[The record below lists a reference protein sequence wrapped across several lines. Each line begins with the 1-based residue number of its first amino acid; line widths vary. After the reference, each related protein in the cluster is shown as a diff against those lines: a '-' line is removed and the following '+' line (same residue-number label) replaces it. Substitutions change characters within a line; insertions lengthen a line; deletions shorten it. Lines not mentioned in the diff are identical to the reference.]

1 MTRRGRK
8 ILGWT
13 AGAVLF
19 GAIAGVGSIAGVFW
33 YHGRNIEHVD
43 VAAIRD
49 YRPAQVTR
57 IVARDG
63 TVLGEIFSQRRTLI
77 RFDDIPPHVVNAFLA
92 AEDADFYNHE
102 GMDYFGMVRAALS
115 NLEAG
120 KMRQGASTITQQ
132 VVKNF
137 LLSPERSFERKI
149 QELILARRLEQAL
162 SKHEILELYLNE
174 IFFGHGRYGVEEASK
189 FYFGKSV
196 SEIDIGQAAVLAALP
211 KAPGKSTPIKEPEKA
226 KVRQVYVLEQMVA
239 NGFAQ
244 PKDVE
249 AAIAGPL
256 QLNPAPESGPG
267 RADAQE
273 FVDGAREFLLA
284 KYGAERLDRLGA
296 TVTTTVDLDVQSKA
310 RFGLFE
316 GLVGLDKR
324 QGYGHKIKPA
334 KPKEQ
339 AKVLDKGR
347 VPLAIA
353 GIVPVV
359 IQART
364 PGIAADA
371 FVAKAG
377 DSDIVVSVPEGTRYD
392 DAKLSH
398 DEQFPV
404 GGVTMVTI
412 TALAGTPEAT
422 AAGAPQGFAAGT
434 IASGPQAAVVVAEAK
449 TGEILAMIG
458 GDHYRR
464 GEFNRVLAA
473 KRQPGSSFK
482 PFIYGA
488 ALATEKFS
496 AATLVSDSPEIYE
509 KWRPT
514 NFEADEYRGDIRVRV
529 ALTFS
534 VNTIA
539 IKLLDAVGFEAAH
552 AFARA
557 AGIQAPLA
565 DNLALALGVS
575 ELTPRDLL
583 AGYLTLARGGS
594 YLEPTFIRSIDVP
607 GEGTWTPERVPQQTL
622 RDDIVFVLTSMMTS
636 VVQEG
641 TGMGAKALKRPVAG
655 KTGTSAEHRDAW
667 FAGFTPEH
675 VAVAWVGF
683 DTPKKLGK
691 SETGGRAALPIWLAA
706 MKAASG
712 AAPVRG
718 FVPPASVQV
727 RTIDKRTG
735 LLAPTEVAQPD
746 GTMAPPR
753 AEDVMEEYFVAGTEP
768 VDVAE
773 PAALPAGDAI
783 LDLYGDG
790 DERLPS
796 DQPPAAADEAI
807 DPVPPPA
814 APPPVTSPTA
824 EPAAEA
830 PPVAAPTPAPAP
842 KPNGGL
848 PSVNDDPE

>member
-1 MTRRGRK
+1 MTRRGRR

-13 AGAVLF
+13 LGAALT
-19 GAIAGVGSIAGVFW
+19 GVALGIGSIVGVFW
-33 YHGRNIEHVD
+33 YYGRDVEHVD

-77 RFDDIPPHVVNAFLA
+77 RFDEIPTHVVNAFLA

-102 GMDYFGMVRAALS
+102 GMDYFGMARAALS
-115 NLEAG
+115 NIEAG
-120 KMRQGASTITQQ
+120 KARQGASTITQQ

-174 IFFGHGRYGVEEASK
+174 IFFGHGRYGIEEASK

-196 SEIDIGQAAVLAALP
+196 REIDIGQAAILAALP
-211 KAPGKSTPIKEPEKA
+211 KAPGKSTPLKEPVKA
-226 KVRQVYVLEQMVA
+226 KARQVYVLEQMVA

-244 PKDVE
+244 PQDVE
-249 AAIAGPL
+249 AALAGPL
-256 QLNPAPESGPG
+256 NLNLAPEAGPG
-267 RADAQE
+267 RADAHE
-273 FVDGAREFLLA
+273 FVDAAREFLLA
-284 KYGAERLDRLGA
+284 KYGEERLDRLGA
-296 TVTTTVDLDVQSKA
+296 TVTTTVDLDIQMKA
-310 RFGLFE
+310 RVGLFD
-316 GLVGLDKR
+316 GLVALDHR

-339 AKVLDKGR
+339 SKVLDKGR
-347 VPLAIA
+347 VALAIA
-353 GIVPVV
+353 GVVPVV
-359 IQART
+359 IQAR
-364 PGIAADA
+364 PASIPADCFA
-371 FVAKAG
+371 AKAG
-377 DSDIVVSVPEGTRYD
+377 DSDILVHVPEGTRYD
-392 DAKLSH
+392 DPKLGH
-398 DEQFPV
+398 DEQFPA

-422 AAGAPQGFAAGT
+422 AASAPQGFAAGT

-473 KRQPGSSFK
+473 RRQPGSSFK
-482 PFIYGA
+482 PFVYGA
-488 ALATEKFS
+488 ALATEKYS

-514 NFEADEYRGDIRVRV
+514 NFEADEYRGDIRLRV

-539 IKLLDAVGFEAAH
+539 IKLLDTVGFEAAH

-583 AGYLTLARGGS
+583 TGYLTLARGGS

-607 GEGTWTPERVPQQTL
+607 GEGTWTPERAPQQTL
-622 RDDIVFVLTSMMTS
+622 RDDVVFVLTSMMAS

-641 TGMGAKALKRPVAG
+641 TGTGAKVLKRPVAG

-667 FAGFTPEH
+667 FAGFTPDH

-691 SETGGRAALPIWLAA
+691 SETGGRAALPIWLGA

-712 AAPVRG
+712 TSPVRS

-735 LLAPTEVAQPD
+735 LLAPTEVLQPD

-753 AEDVMEEYFVAGTEP
+753 PEEVMEEYFVAGTEP

-773 PAALPAGDAI
+773 PAALPAGDAL

-790 DERLPS
+790 DEKLPS
-796 DQPPAAADEAI
+796 DQPAAAPDEAT

-814 APPPVTSPTA
+814 S
-824 EPAAEA
+824 
-830 PPVAAPTPAPAP
+830 PPVAPADSPTLPSAPVPPATPPSAPR
-842 KPNGGL
+842 PNGGL
-848 PSVNDDPE
+848 PSVHDDPE

>member
-1 MTRRGRK
+1 MTSRRWRK

-13 AGAVLF
+13 AGLGLTGLVC
-19 GAIAGVGSIAGVFW
+19 GVAGIAGVFW
-33 YHGRNIEHVD
+33 YYGRNIQHVD

-49 YRPAQVTR
+49 YRPPQVTR

-63 TVLGEIFSQRRTLI
+63 TVLGEIFSERRSLI
-77 RFDDIPPHVVNAFLA
+77 RFDDIPTHVVNAFLA

-102 GMDYFGMVRAALS
+102 GMDYFGMARAALT

-120 KMRQGASTITQQ
+120 EMRQGASTITQQ

-137 LLSPERSFERKI
+137 LLSSERTFERKI
-149 QELILARRLEQAL
+149 QELLLARRLEQAL

-174 IFFGHGRYGVEEASK
+174 IFLGHARYGIEEASR

-196 SEIDIGQAAVLAALP
+196 RDINIGQAAVLAGLP
-211 KAPGKSTPIKEPEKA
+211 KAPGKVTPIKDPTRSKD
-226 KVRQVYVLEQMVA
+226 RQIYVLRQMVA

-244 PKDVE
+244 PQDVE

-256 QLNPAPESGPG
+256 ELNPDPEASTTHPG
-267 RADAQE
+267 AQE
-273 FVDGAREFLLA
+273 FVDAAREFLVA

-296 TVTTTVDLDVQSKA
+296 TVVTTVDLTVQEQA
-310 RFGLFE
+310 RAGLLE
-316 GLVGLDKR
+316 GLVALDHR
-324 QGYGHKIKPA
+324 QGFGHKIKPIKA
-334 KPKEQ
+334 KEQ
-339 AKVLDKGR
+339 AKVLEKGK
-347 VPLAIA
+347 VPLAIGA
-353 GIVPVV
+353 IVPVV
-359 IQART
+359 IQARD
-364 PGIAADA
+364 PARSVPADC
-371 FVAKAG
+371 FVARAG
-377 DSDIVVSVPEGTRYD
+377 DHELLVRVREGGRYD
-392 DAKLSH
+392 DPKLSH
-398 DEQFPV
+398 DEQFPT
-404 GGVTMVTI
+404 GGVTMVTV
-412 TALAGTPEAT
+412 TALPGTPEAKE
-422 AAGAPQGFAAGT
+422 AGAPEGWAVGT
-434 IASGPQAAVVVAEAK
+434 IGSGPQAAVVVAEAK
-449 TGEILAMIG
+449 TGEIVAMIG
-458 GDHYRR
+458 GDSYRR
-464 GEFNRVLAA
+464 GDFNRVLAA

-488 ALATEKFS
+488 ALASEKFT

-514 NFEADEYRGDIRVRV
+514 NFEADVYRGDIRLRV

-539 IKLLDAVGFEAAH
+539 IKLLDTIGFEAAH

-557 AGIQAPLA
+557 AGIQAPLI

-594 YLEPTFIRSIDVP
+594 YLEPTFIRSITVP
-607 GEGTWTPERVPQQTL
+607 GEGSWAPERAPQQTL

-641 TGMGAKALKRPVAG
+641 TGQGARALKRPVAG

-667 FAGFTPEH
+667 FAGFTPDH

-691 SETGGRAALPIWLAA
+691 SETGGRAALPIWMTA
-706 MKAASG
+706 MKAVSG
-712 AAPVRG
+712 ALPVRG

-735 LLAPTEVAQPD
+735 LLAPTEVLLEN
-746 GTMAPPR
+746 GTMGPPR
-753 AEDVMEEYFVAGTEP
+753 PEDVMEEYFVAGTEP

-773 PAALPAGDAI
+773 PAALPAGDAL

-790 DERLPS
+790 DERIPS
-796 DQPPAAADEAI
+796 NQPAAAPPDAI

-814 APPPVTSPTA
+814 SPPPASPA
-824 EPAAEA
+824 PDSPAA
-830 PPVAAPTPAPAP
+830 
-842 KPNGGL
+842 NGGL
-848 PSVNDDPE
+848 PSVTDDP

>member
-1 MTRRGRK
+1 MIGRRWRK

-13 AGAVLF
+13 VGLGLTGLALGAG
-19 GAIAGVGSIAGVFW
+19 GIAGVFW
-33 YHGRNIEHVD
+33 YYGRDIEHVD
-43 VAAIRD
+43 VSVIRD
-49 YRPAQVTR
+49 YRPPQVTR

-77 RFDDIPPHVVNAFLA
+77 RFEDIPKHVVDAFLA

-102 GMDYFGMVRAALS
+102 GMDYFGMARAALS
-115 NLEAG
+115 NIEAG
-120 KMRQGASTITQQ
+120 ELRQGASTITQQ

-137 LLSPERSFERKI
+137 LLSQDRTFERKI
-149 QELILARRLEQAL
+149 QELLLARRLEHAL
-162 SKHEILELYLNE
+162 SKHEILELYLND
-174 IFFGHGRYGVEEASK
+174 IFLGHGRYGIEEASR

-196 SEIDIGQAAVLAALP
+196 RAINIGQAAILAALP
-211 KAPGKSTPIKEPEKA
+211 KAPGRSTPIKEPARVKA
-226 KVRQVYVLEQMVA
+226 RQVYVLEQMVA

-244 PKDVE
+244 PQEVE
-249 AAIAGPL
+249 AAIKGEMELSPVTEAVQAG
-256 QLNPAPESGPG
+256 
-267 RADAQE
+267 ADAQE
-273 FVDGAREFLLA
+273 FVDAAREFLLA
-284 KYGAERLDRLGA
+284 RYGEERLDRLGA
-296 TVTTTVDLDVQSKA
+296 TVITTVDLQVQAQA

-316 GLVGLDKR
+316 GLVALDKR
-324 QGYGHKIKPA
+324 QGYGHKIKPV

-339 AKVLDKGR
+339 AKVLEKGR
-347 VPLAIA
+347 VPLAIGA
-353 GIVPVV
+353 VVPVV

-364 PGIAADA
+364 TTTPADA

-377 DSDIVVSVPEGTRYD
+377 DSDLLVRVPEGTRYD
-392 DAKLSH
+392 DPKLTH
-398 DEQFPV
+398 DEQFPA
-404 GGVTMVTI
+404 GGVTMVTVS
-412 TALAGTPEAT
+412 ALAGTPEAE
-422 AAGAPQGFAAGT
+422 AAGAPKGFAAG
-434 IASGPQAAVVVAEAK
+434 IIGSGPQAAVVVAEAK
-449 TGEILAMIG
+449 TGEIVAMIG

-488 ALATEKFS
+488 ALATEKFT

-509 KWRPT
+509 KWKPT
-514 NFEADEYRGDIRVRV
+514 NFEADEYRGDIRLRV
-529 ALTFS
+529 ALTYS

-539 IKLLDAVGFEAAH
+539 IKLLDAIGFEAAH

-565 DNLALALGVS
+565 ENLALALGVS
-575 ELTPRDLL
+575 EMTPRDLL

-594 YLEPTFIRSIDVP
+594 YLEPTFIRAIDVQ
-607 GEGTWTPERVPQQTL
+607 GEERWTPERVPQQTL
-622 RDDIVFVLTSMMTS
+622 RDDVVFVLTSMMTS

-641 TGMGAKALKRPVAG
+641 TGTGAKALKRPVAG

-667 FAGFTPEH
+667 FAGFTPDH

-683 DTPKKLGK
+683 DTPRKLGK

-706 MKAASG
+706 IKAATG
-712 AAPVRG
+712 DLPVRG

-735 LLAPTEVAQPD
+735 LLAPTEVPQPD
-746 GTMAPPR
+746 GTMAPPKP
-753 AEDVMEEYFVAGTEP
+753 EEVMEEYFVPGSEP

-773 PAALPAGDAI
+773 PAALPAGDAL

-790 DERLPS
+790 DEKLPS
-796 DQPPAAADEAI
+796 DQPSAAESL
-807 DPVPPPA
+807 DPVL
-814 APPPVTSPTA
+814 AP
-824 EPAAEA
+824 EPAPEA
-830 PPVAAPTPAPAP
+830 PPNTPSPRP
-842 KPNGGL
+842 KGNL
-848 PSVNDDPE
+848 PSVTDEPD

>member
-1 MTRRGRK
+1 MSTRRWRK

-13 AGAVLF
+13 AALGLTGLALGA
-19 GAIAGVGSIAGVFW
+19 GGIAGVFW
-33 YHGRNIEHVD
+33 YYGRDIEHVD

-49 YRPAQVTR
+49 YRPPQVTR

-77 RFDDIPPHVVNAFLA
+77 RFEDVPKHVVDAFLA

-115 NLEAG
+115 NIEAG
-120 KMRQGASTITQQ
+120 ELRQGASTITQQ

-137 LLSPERSFERKI
+137 LLSQDRTFERKI
-149 QELILARRLEQAL
+149 QELLLARRLEQAL
-162 SKHEILELYLNE
+162 SKHEILELYLND
-174 IFFGHGRYGVEEASK
+174 IFLGHGRYGIEEASR

-196 SEIDIGQAAVLAALP
+196 REIDLGQAAILAALP
-211 KAPGKSTPIKEPEKA
+211 KAPGRSTPIKEPEKVKA
-226 KVRQVYVLEQMVA
+226 RQVYVLQQMVA

-244 PKDVE
+244 PQEVE
-249 AAIAGPL
+249 AAIAGPMAL
-256 QLNPAPESGPG
+256 GVAKEGALAG
-267 RADAQE
+267 ADAQE
-273 FVDGAREFLLA
+273 FVDAAREFLLA
-284 KYGAERLDRLGA
+284 KYGEEKLDRLGA
-296 TVTTTVDLDVQSKA
+296 TVITTVDLQVQAQA

-316 GLVGLDKR
+316 GLVALDKR
-324 QGYGHKIKPA
+324 QGYGHKIKA
-334 KPKEQ
+334 VKPKEQ
-339 AKVLDKGR
+339 AKVLEKGR
-347 VPLAIA
+347 VPLVV
-353 GIVPVV
+353 GGVVPVV

-364 PGIAADA
+364 EATPADA

-377 DSDIVVSVPEGTRYD
+377 DSDILVRVPEGTRYD
-392 DAKLSH
+392 DVKLTH
-398 DEQFPV
+398 AEQFPV

-412 TALAGTPEAT
+412 SALAGTPEAD
-422 AAGAPQGFAAGT
+422 AAGAPKGSAAG
-434 IASGPQAAVVVAEAK
+434 IIGSGPQAAVVVAEAS
-449 TGEILAMIG
+449 TGEIVAMIG

-488 ALATEKFS
+488 ALATEKYT

-509 KWRPT
+509 KWKPT
-514 NFEADEYRGDIRVRV
+514 NFEADEYRGDIRLRV
-529 ALTFS
+529 ALTYS

-539 IKLLDAVGFEAAH
+539 IKLLDSIGFEAAH

-565 DNLALALGVS
+565 ENLALALGVS
-575 ELTPRDLL
+575 EMTPRDLL

-594 YLEPTFIRSIDVP
+594 YLEPTFIRAIEVP
-607 GEGTWTPERVPQQTL
+607 RDGTWTPERVAQQGL
-622 RDDIVFVLTSMMTS
+622 RDDVVFVLTSMMTS

-641 TGMGAKALKRPVAG
+641 TGTGAKALKRPVAG

-691 SETGGRAALPIWLAA
+691 SETGGRAALPIWMAA
-706 MKAASG
+706 IKAATG
-712 AAPVRG
+712 ERPVRG

-735 LLAPTEVAQPD
+735 LLAPTEVVQPD
-746 GTMAPPR
+746 GTMAPPKP
-753 AEDVMEEYFVAGTEP
+753 EEVMEEFFMAGTEP

-773 PAALPAGDAI
+773 PAALPAGDAL

-790 DERLPS
+790 DEKLPS
-796 DQPPAAADEAI
+796 DQPTAADPSDEPIPA
-807 DPVPPPA
+807 PETAPETPPA
-814 APPPVTSPTA
+814 APGR
-824 EPAAEA
+824 
-830 PPVAAPTPAPAP
+830 P
-842 KPNGGL
+842 KGTL
-848 PSVNDDPE
+848 PSVTDEPD